1 MEPNANEGFGQA
13 AATNKVQLQAI
24 LWRMRADLERLV
36 AEAGPERMEL
46 PGVTGDWTL
55 KDVIGH
61 LTGWRVWSVAR
72 MEGAVKNEEPTPP
85 WSEGLE
91 EETDAG
97 VDRINEEFY
106 AANRDR
112 SVADVLHDS
121 RENFDR
127 LESALMALSEAN
139 LFDTA
144 RYPWLDG
151 YAPADVIHGS
161 AGHLYEEHE
170 PTMSA
175 FLTQN
180 R

>member
-1 MEPNANEGFGQA
+1 VEPTGNDEFGQT
-13 AATNKVQLQAI
+13 ATTKVQLQAI

-61 LTGWRVWSVAR
+61 LTEWREWSVTR
-72 MEGAVKNEEPTPP
+72 MEAAVKNEEPTPP
-85 WSEGLE
+85 WGEGME
-91 EETDAG
+91 EESDAG
-97 VDRINEEFY
+97 VDQINEQFY

-112 SVADVLHDS
+112 SVAEVLHDS
-121 RENFDR
+121 RANFDR
-127 LESALMALSEAN
+127 LEAALMALPEAD

-151 YAPADVIHGS
+151 YAAVDIIHGS

-170 PTMSA
+170 PAITA